1 MIKVLFI
8 IPSFASPGGAE
19 KLVDSLVHLL
29 NPHYEISIASF
40 DPKHTKTYFKN
51 VSAFYPLGDGP
62 KLPYILRVFTYMVAA
77 YRLSVLKREL
87 GINLAISVLWRADL
101 INVLSR
107 GQEKIIS
114 LGVINILNND
124 TNAMMVKLRLLVGF
138 FYRRFDKILAI
149 SPSLNK
155 ELITL
160 YRLDAKKTA
169 VFKNF
174 LSSPETLPIFSDNL
188 ARFVFCGRAVH
199 EKNIDGLLLVFAK
212 FTIKNPGRQ
221 LVVIGDGPLL
231 ECMKDLAVKLGLTFA
246 TQVNSDAQVLFTGSS
261 TTPEAYMIGACAF
274 LLTSRHEG
282 VPTVAI
288 LAAALGLPILAADC
302 LGGGMRMLFEIPPDV
317 PLLDPYCQEG
327 DFAGLLLP
335 VPESKLPETID
346 IWVRAMELVDRNQ
359 AKRGKWVQNALRL
372 AAKHSPESVRKDWVS
387 IIESTLVP

>member
-8 IPSFASPGGAE
+8 IPSFSSPGGAE

-29 NPHYEISIASF
+29 NAHYEISIASF
-40 DPKHTKTYFKN
+40 DSKYTKSYFKN
-51 VSAFYPLGDGP
+51 ATAFYPLGDGP
-62 KLPYILRVFTYMVAA
+62 RLPYILRFLTYLIAA

-101 INVLSR
+101 MNVLSR
-107 GQEKIIS
+107 GKEKIIS

-149 SPSLNK
+149 STSINK

-160 YRLDAKKTA
+160 YRLDKKKLG

-174 LSSPETLPIFSDNL
+174 LSSPKSSPFFSDNL
-188 ARFVFCGRAVH
+188 VRFVFCGRAVH

-212 FTIKNPGRQ
+212 FTTKNPGRQ
-221 LVVIGDGPLL
+221 LVVIGDGPLF
-231 ECMKDLAVKLGLTFA
+231 ESMKDLAIKLGLTFA
-246 TQVNSDAQVLFTGSS
+246 TQVTPDAQVLFIGSS
-261 TTPEAYMIGACAF
+261 STPEAYMIGARAF

-302 LGGGMRMLFEIPPDV
+302 LGGGMRMLFEIPPDE
-317 PLLDPYCQEG
+317 PLLDPDFQDG
-327 DFAGLLLP
+327 DVAGLLLP
-335 VPESKLPETID
+335 VPEFELPETID
-346 IWVRAMELVDRNQ
+346 VWVRAMEVVDRNQ